1 MNPSVHASLRRQAGH
16 DVAAPLTAAE
26 ERIESLMR
34 EGRNYKH
41 IAEELRIS
49 LGTARRHGS
58 NLLKKT
64 CGRRPFSPA

>member
-1 MNPSVHASLRRQAGH
+1 MNPSVHLPAGRPAGH

-34 EGRNYKH
+34 EGCNYKH
-41 IAEELRIS
+41 IAEELSIS

-64 CGRRPFSPA
+64 CGRRPCSPA